1 MNNFFLDVLKAFG
14 RSLATLLRPAIW
26 AYVAAPTIIS
36 FGLWVLLAM
45 WELEAAVTWLIGQ
58 PPLAW
63 MADGASW
70 LASFFA
76 YSIVWLGILSLAY
89 VTALLIT
96 AIFFLPLIIEHLAKR
111 DYPDVARMGEDSFV
125 RSTTN
130 SISAALLFILGWVVT
145 LPLWLIPGMGLI
157 LPIWWLTWINR
168 RTFAYDALAVHAS
181 RWESET
187 LRKNNGWGF
196 LLLGLLLA
204 LLAYVPLFGLIVPA
218 LAAIAYVHYS
228 LEMLRQSRGGEVVVV
243 TGKADS
249 AGS

>member
-1 MNNFFLDVLKAFG
+1 MNNFFLEVLKAFG
-14 RSLATLLRPAIW
+14 RSLTTLLRPKIW
-26 AYVAAPTIIS
+26 LYVAAPTVIS
-36 FGLWVLLAM
+36 FGLWALLAV
-45 WELEAAVTWLIGQ
+45 WELDTAVAWLIEQ

-63 MADGASW
+63 LPANVSW

-76 YSIVWLGILSLAY
+76 YSIVWLGVLSLAY
-89 VTALLIT
+89 VTAVLIT

-130 SISAALLFILGWVVT
+130 SVSAALLFILGWIVT
-145 LPLWLIPGMGLI
+145 LPLWLIPGVGLI
-157 LPIWWLTWINR
+157 LPVWWLAWINR
-168 RTFAYDALAVHAS
+168 RTFAFDALAVHAS

-187 LRKNNGWGF
+187 LRKDNGWGF
-196 LLLGLLLA
+196 LLLGVLLA
-204 LLAYVPLFGLIVPA
+204 LLAYVPLFGLVVPA

-249 AGS
+249 AAP